1 MVANVVHHSCSL
13 PYIVIVIGQISMNV
27 RVGLLSVTR
36 MHSVTT
42 LMVAFTVT
50 AMWDTQEVVIL
61 VTAMVHE
68 SN

>member
-1 MVANVVHHSCSL
+1 MIA
-13 PYIVIVIGQISMNV
+13 IGQISMNV
-27 RVGLLSVTR
+27 RVGLLSVMR

-61 VTAMVHE
+61 MTAMVHE